1 MLTFIKYPKGMDR
14 TKFIK
19 YIESDMVQSTMKCRG
34 IPIVGHCCV
43 YHSDS
48 LNNFIEVFL
57 SPDRY
62 IGYVK
67 NITFDPIPPNMDY
80 IEFDLLDNQAGRLA
94 KELVTDQE
102 TEYSISPCCIVNPLD
117 GSLKLLGFT
126 IHFE

>member
-14 TKFIK
+14 NEFIK
-19 YIESDMVQSTMKCRG
+19 CIESYKVQFIMKCRG
-34 IPIVGHCCV
+34 IPIVGHGCV
-43 YHSDS
+43 YYSDS
-48 LNNFIEVFL
+48 PNNFIEVFL

-62 IGYVK
+62 LGYVR

-80 IEFDLLDNQAGRLA
+80 IEFELLDNQAGRLA
-94 KELVTDQE
+94 KELVSDQE

-117 GSLKLLGFT
+117 RSLKLLGFT